1 MSENLIFLAQNL
13 VLLRKKNQMTQAD
26 LAGELGVKPNTISNY
41 ENGNSMP
48 DLDTVQKLTG
58 VFHIPADLLLYTKLT
73 PEVLAALHDMKVEV
87 IRQAAK
93 TGHSTAGMALGG
105 LGGALAGGMAAAVVG
120 GAALEPGLLGLT
132 GAALLGKTIWKAYSK
147 SDEVVTSPDPEKIE
161 LEAEPTNRI
170 AEDAGS
176 YYKECEPNPVS
187 PEAAECA
194 RLREE
199 VRRKDEMIMELS
211 REIGKLEYKIELL
224 KGEAE

>member
-93 TGHSTAGMALGG
+93 NGHSTAGMTLGG
-105 LGGALAGGMAAAVVG
+105 FGGALAGGMAAAVVG
-120 GAALEPGLLGLT
+120 GAALVPGVLGLT
-132 GAALLGKTIWKAYSK
+132 GAALLGKTIWKACSK

-161 LEAEPTNRI
+161 LEAEPTDRI

>member
-120 GAALEPGLLGLT
+120 GAALVPGVLGLT
-132 GAALLGKTIWKAYSK
+132 GAALLGKTIWKACSK

>member
-87 IRQAAK
+87 MRQAAK
-93 TGHSTAGMALGG
+93 NGHSTAGMALGG

-120 GAALEPGLLGLT
+120 GAALVPGVLGLT
-132 GAALLGKTIWKAYSK
+132 GAALLGKTIWKACSK
-147 SDEVVTSPDPEKIE
+147 SDEVVTSPEPEKIE
-161 LEAEPTNRI
+161 IEAEPTNRI